1 VLGIRDPLAAMTL
14 DAAAWEAG
22 EEQDRE
28 VLAAMRKAGVSIAP
42 PWR

>member
-1 VLGIRDPLAAMTL
+1 MTL

-22 EEQDRE
+22 EEQDME
-28 VLAAMRKAGVSIAP
+28 TMSVMVKAGISIAP